1 MVKINDSQEPGHLAI
16 KDGKDKTDEELV
28 VLTLDNQS
36 YFLHL
41 IKRYEEKLL
50 NYILRITNVSYEEAE
65 DILQDVFLKV
75 YENLR
80 DFDSDLKFSSWIYRI
95 THNQVIS
102 NYRKNKV
109 RPQVAI
115 FDLEEDVLEKLA
127 SDLDLA
133 REMDARFFK
142 KNINRVLG
150 SLDSRCREILVLK
163 YLEEKDYREIS
174 DIIKKPMGTVAS
186 LINRA
191 KKEFREELEKQ
202 NIKI

>member
-1 MVKINDSQEPGHLAI
+1 MIKINDSQGPGHLANR
-16 KDGKDKTDEELV
+16 DGEDKTDEELV
-28 VLTLDNQS
+28 NLTLDNQS
-36 YFLHL
+36 YFLYL

-50 NYILRITNVSYEEAE
+50 NYVLRITNVSHEEAE
-65 DILQDVFLKV
+65 DILQDVFIKV

-80 DFDSDLKFSSWIYRI
+80 DFDTDLKFSSWIYRI

-102 NYRKNKV
+102 NFRKNKA

-115 FDLEEDVLEKLA
+115 FDLEEDVLKRLA
-127 SDLDLA
+127 SDLDLIS
-133 REMDARFFK
+133 EMDARLLK
-142 KNINRVLG
+142 KNINQVLARLG
-150 SLDSRCREILVLK
+150 SQYREILVLK

-191 KKEFREELEKQ
+191 KKEFRQELEKQ
-202 NIKI
+202 NIKV